1 MNRYTKVKV
10 VCPGGAM
17 TAGPEALHQLV
28 AELNRLGQPAAIVY
42 SPFDR
47 AFETPEPYRKYAVP
61 VEAYADERGELI
73 VFPEIMPTNALRVKR
88 ADAAIWWMSLNNYT
102 CLRYGNPLRDR
113 FRYFKAWIKGKR
125 PLGGIGALRHLKHF
139 AQSHHAQTY
148 LAARGFSVLPLTD
161 SIPVY
166 TAPDYLAALPQRL
179 AAARH
184 DDVILY
190 NPSKGRPV
198 TERLMRA
205 YPQWQFKPLRG
216 LNREQLA
223 DAFCAAKVYIDFG
236 HHPGRD
242 RLPREAAVHGCCVV
256 TARHG
261 SAGNP
266 VDVPI
271 PDKYKLEPKASGFV
285 EQFGHVIDA
294 IFGDFE
300 RCSAEFEPYRQMIH
314 READVFDAQI
324 RRAFELGGPS
334 AL

>member
-1 MNRYTKVKV
+1 MNRYTKVRV

-28 AELNRLGQPAAIVY
+28 AELNRLGQPAVIVY

-47 AFETPEPYRKYAVP
+47 TFETPEPYRKYAVP
-61 VEAYADERGELI
+61 VERYADERGELI
-73 VFPEIMPTNALRVKR
+73 VFPEIMPTDALRVTR
-88 ADAAIWWMSLNNYT
+88 AEAAIWCMSLNNYT
-102 CLRYGNPLRDR
+102 CVRYGNPLRDR
-113 FRYFKAWIKGKR
+113 FRYFKAWLKGKR
-125 PLGGIGALRHLKHF
+125 PLGGINALRHLKHF
-139 AQSHHAQTY
+139 AQSHHALTY
-148 LAARGFSVLPLTD
+148 LEARGFSVLPLTD

-166 TAPDYLAALPQRL
+166 TAPDYLAMLPQRL
-179 AAARH
+179 VAACRE
-184 DDVILY
+184 DVILY
-190 NPSKGRPV
+190 NPSKGRAV
-198 TERLMRA
+198 TERLIRA

-216 LNREQLA
+216 LNRQQLA
-223 DAFCAAKVYIDFG
+223 DAFLGAKVYIDFG

-271 PDKYKLEPKASGFV
+271 PDKYKLDPKASAFV
-285 EQFGHVIDA
+285 EEFGHVIDA
-294 IFGDFE
+294 IFSDFS
-300 RCSAEFEPYRQMIH
+300 RCSTELEPYRLMVH
-314 READVFDAQI
+314 REEEVFDAQI
-324 RRAFELGGPS
+324 RRAFELGAAS

>member
-1 MNRYTKVKV
+1 
-10 VCPGGAM
+10 M

-28 AELNRLGQPAAIVY
+28 AELNRLGQAAAIVY

-47 AFETPEPYRKYAVP
+47 KFDTPEPYRKYAAP
-61 VEAYADERGELI
+61 VEPYADEPGTLI
-73 VFPEIMPTNALRVKR
+73 VFPEIMPTDALRVKH

-102 CLRYGNPLRDR
+102 CVRYGNPLRDR
-113 FRYFKAWIKGKR
+113 FRYFKAWVKGKR
-125 PLGGIGALRHLKHF
+125 PLGGVGALRHLKHF
-139 AQSHHAQTY
+139 AQSHHAQAY
-148 LAARGFSVLPLTD
+148 LEARGFEVLPLTD

-166 TAPDYLAALPQRL
+166 TDPAYLAALPQRL
-179 AAARH
+179 AHAEH
-184 DDVILY
+184 GDVILY
-190 NPSKGRPV
+190 NPSKGRAI
-198 TERLMRA
+198 TERLIRA

-271 PDKYKLEPKASGFV
+271 PAKYKLEPKTSRFV
-285 EQFGHVIDA
+285 DQFGQIIGA
-294 IFGDFE
+294 IFGDFAGS
-300 RCSAEFEPYRQMIH
+300 SAEFEPYRRMIH
-314 READVFDAQI
+314 AEAGVFEAQI
-324 RRAFELGGPS
+324 RDAFGL
-334 AL
+334 AA